1 MYNVK
6 LLFHSTTHGVSPQL
20 TWAGLTEASNLY
32 SGDASVGHISEKNDN
47 LTVQYEDVHGLPY
60 RCETP
65 LSHYTWAGQV
75 K

>member
-47 LTVQYEDVHGLPY
+47 LTVQYEELKNVDRKKNP
-60 RCETP
+60 P
-65 LSHYTWAGQV
+65 Q
-75 K
+75 KM